1 LSLERQD
8 YRAALICAVLANIHR
23 DPKRSQPFSPAEFL
37 PGYQKKEN
45 QTPDQMLNVIQ
56 IYQRYFEVKDG

>member
-1 LSLERQD
+1 
-8 YRAALICAVLANIHR
+8 VLANIFR
-23 DPKRSQPFSPAEFL
+23 DPRKLPFSPAEFL

-56 IYQRYFEVKDG
+56 MYQRYFEVKDG